1 MEIERLEGMIT
12 DVRKLLI
19 MICLLVAVQTAV
31 TLYPA
36 LLTLARVEPPGFAYT
51 IESPEDKDLASTMT
65 ELGSYGWELV
75 TARRAVSD
83 GEPSYEMIFKRAKR

>member
-1 MEIERLEGMIT
+1 METERLEGVIV

-19 MICLLVAVQTAV
+19 VICLMVAVQTAV
-31 TLYPA
+31 AVYPTL
-36 LLTLARVEPPGFAYT
+36 LRLAGDEPRFVYT
-51 IESPEDKDLASTMT
+51 IESPEDKNLASTMT

-83 GEPSYEMIFKRAKR
+83 GEPSYEMIFKRAK